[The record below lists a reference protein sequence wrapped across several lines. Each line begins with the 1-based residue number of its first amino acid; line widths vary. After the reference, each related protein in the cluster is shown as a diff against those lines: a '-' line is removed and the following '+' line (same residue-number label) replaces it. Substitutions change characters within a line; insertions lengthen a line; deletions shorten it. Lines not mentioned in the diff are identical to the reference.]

1 MIKKSKF
8 KTTYIENLEKKAIML
23 PQRERIVRKA
33 KEKAVENLHEISSGY
48 NKQSNNSNNLVN
60 NVTLNSTN
68 GTSNGKRNNR
78 SYKPF
83 PEQNQVSDEEQ
94 SDNELETPKKTSRI
108 RRKPVLNTTQ
118 KTTSKPRQF
127 KTATIINNGL
137 NELNLIDT
145 DSNTVC
151 HLYNQIMGGQVS
163 MQSIVDDWIEL
174 YKKDKDTAMLDLI
187 RFIVRSCGCKSS
199 YMINNKEILKSKE
212 FTDSINELIENYN
225 DDDENTTETYPLI
238 QNTLQARRF
247 KSNFSEFLLLLINQC
262 QYSIIYDQFMLDI
275 LITFLIALADSQ
287 VRAFRHTATLAV
299 LKIMTALV
307 DVLLALSIAK
317 DACQRQYDN
326 EKQKSQVKRA
336 NDRIEMLTNKRK
348 ELEENEYE
356 IQNFI
361 NFIFKA
367 VFIHRYRDICSDIR
381 CVCINEIG
389 EWMKKC
395 PTKFLD
401 DTFLKYIGWT
411 LYDKVGEC
419 RLKCL
424 QALQPLYDQE
434 DLLTRLELF
443 TSRFKNRIVEM
454 SLDKEYEVSVNA
466 IRLLTC
472 IVSQND
478 TALEDKDCENIYE
491 LVYHTNRQISQA
503 AGEFLNKKLF
513 AKIDNPQLE
522 FKKGKK
528 QSENST
534 FIQLLVQFLIESELH
549 DHPTYLIDA
558 MWEVHP
564 MLKDWECM
572 TDLLLEDPLNAED
585 TLDDVHER
593 YIIEIMTCC
602 VKQAATGEYPIARRT
617 QTNRKLTAKE
627 NKQVMDD
634 KIELTKHFIVTL
646 PNLLTKYI
654 ADSDKLIFLLQI
666 PTYFDLNQY
675 TLRRQEK
682 NLEKLLKILQEIVNK
697 HNESNVLDECSKCLS
712 YLCDQE
718 NSIYIRCNLI
728 RSTILDDLVDSFN
741 QAMKMFDQLNEV
753 DENEMYPLVIALKR
767 LAAFAENHNIANYD
781 LVNNTFTILK
791 WAVYNEGF
799 GHDFVNKAINLARS
813 IITWNLH
820 KLSTELDERK
830 SISDSYINNT
840 NDDISINKELIDYIG
855 KLSKK
860 FYKLCN
866 KLFVN
871 DNPQIEEEAYFELCD
886 LLILFNIHLANQHKE
901 FKSLILECS
910 TNDINMLSVYVMNN
924 VFTQDAL
931 IEKADTSEKIE
942 KLHKRRCILSSFCKL
957 ISFNCVP
964 IKYAAEILRGYIKY
978 ANSYSDIIKN
988 LLSHCRDISKVN
1000 TAKTIVLSLQ
1010 REYIEVLN
1018 SYANKT
1024 ISTETEPSNNKIDR
1038 SSPEFSNLKDLAH
1051 RFCLSFGPEASVK
1064 SREAIVTIHHEALSY
1079 VNQTPS
1085 LTISQAP
1092 PNLPFL
1098 EVILEFSSRLT
1109 SQDKRGI
1116 LNELDKLFAKRAN
1129 KIEENNWQPY
1139 YAYRISLMEDSHSS
1153 NTIINNTNVH
1163 VNIANN
1169 ITNQTTMG
1177 QNSILN
1183 SDNSI
1188 KNVKD
1193 FLKTSSLER
1202 NENNSG
1208 FIKTNSLNSN
1218 LNTKS
1223 NNLNKKRKNNSVNIS
1238 GISSLKDTINNER
1251 TKQYENRIPEL
1262 NEDEYEDDENI
1273 INDYADSTTN
1283 ELDNLKLSN
1292 NEPNAEGRLTRSNK
1306 NGSTIIKSNNSH
1318 KRSRSPLVSN
1328 NSINESMENSVLTS
1342 TRIEPH
1348 KIIKA
1353 NSNLYSSTISKN
1365 SMSLTSVK
1373 INNDDNF
1380 IINDDKDILNTPSKR
1395 KRRSDDNEHES
1406 HKQNHNLRE
1415 RNTNNALSVS

>member
-1 MIKKSKF
+1 
-8 KTTYIENLEKKAIML
+8 ML

-33 KEKAVENLHEISSGY
+33 KEKAVENLQEITLGY
-48 NKQSNNSNNLVN
+48 NKQSNNSNSLIN
-60 NVTLNSTN
+60 NDINSTN
-68 GTSNGKRNNR
+68 GISNTNNKRNNR

-83 PEQNQVSDEEQ
+83 PEQNLASDEDQ
-94 SDNELETPKKTSRI
+94 SDTELETPKKAVRT
-108 RRKPVLNTTQ
+108 RRKPILNTTNKFSN
-118 KTTSKPRQF
+118 KTRQIKPSLN
-127 KTATIINNGL
+127 IINNGS

-145 DSNTVC
+145 DSNSIC
-151 HLYNQIMGGQVS
+151 QLYNQVMSGQVS
-163 MQSIVDDWIEL
+163 MQAIVDDWIEL

-238 QNTLQARRF
+238 QNSLQARRF

-317 DACQRQYDN
+317 DACHRQYDN
-326 EKQKSQVKRA
+326 ERQKSQVKRA
-336 NDRIEMLTNKRK
+336 NDRLEMLTNKRK

-367 VFIHRYRDICSDIR
+367 VFIHRYRDICADIR

-424 QALQPLYDQE
+424 QALQPLYEQE

-454 SLDKEYEVSVNA
+454 SLDKEYDVSVNA
-466 IRLLTC
+466 IRLITC

-513 AKIDNPQLE
+513 AKIENPQLE

-572 TDLLLEDPLNAED
+572 TDLLLEDPLNSED
-585 TLDDVHER
+585 ALDDIHER

-627 NKQVMDD
+627 SKQVMDD
-634 KIELTKHFIVTL
+634 KIDLTKHFILTL
-646 PNLLTKYI
+646 PNLLIKYI

-682 NLEKLLKILQEIVNK
+682 NLEKLLKIIQDIVNK
-697 HNESNVLDECSKCLS
+697 HNESNVLEECSKCLS
-712 YLCDQE
+712 YFCDQE

-728 RSTILDDLVDSFN
+728 RSTILDDLVDSFSK
-741 QAMKMFDQLNEV
+741 AMKMFDQLNEV

-767 LAAFAENHNIANYD
+767 LAAFAENHNIVNYD

-813 IITWNLH
+813 IINWNVH
-820 KLSTELDERK
+820 KLSSELDDRK
-830 SISDSYINNT
+830 ST
-840 NDDISINKELIDYIG
+840 NDTYNNSINDDNSVNKLIDYIG
-855 KLSKK
+855 KLGKK

-886 LLILFNIHLANQHKE
+886 LLILFNIHLTSQHIE

-964 IKYAAEILRGYIKY
+964 IKYAAEIFRGYIKY

-988 LLSHCRDISKVN
+988 LLSNCRDISKVN
-1000 TAKTIVLSLQ
+1000 TAKTIALALQ
-1010 REYIEVLN
+1010 REYIEVFNTN
-1018 SYANKT
+1018 SNKT
-1024 ISTETEPSNNKIDR
+1024 ITTDSSTTSTVYKIDR
-1038 SSPEFSNLKDLAH
+1038 LSLEFSALKDLAH
-1051 RFCLSFGPEASVK
+1051 RFCLSFGPEASIK
-1064 SREAIVTIHHEALSY
+1064 SREAIVTIHHEALNY

-1085 LTISQAP
+1085 INFSQAP
-1092 PNLPFL
+1092 PNLLFL

-1109 SQDKRGI
+1109 SQDKRSI

-1139 YAYRISLMEDSHSS
+1139 YAYRISLMEDSLST
-1153 NTIINNTNVH
+1153 NTINNNNNTNFH
-1163 VNIANN
+1163 VNN
-1169 ITNQTTMG
+1169 TNRTINQDTIV
-1177 QNSILN
+1177 QDSISN
-1183 SDNSI
+1183 
-1188 KNVKD
+1188 
-1193 FLKTSSLER
+1193 
-1202 NENNSG
+1202 NENAVKSTKDLSKIISEENG
-1208 FIKTNSLNSN
+1208 NDYAFNKDNIFISN
-1218 LNTKS
+1218 LKIKS
-1223 NNLNKKRKNNSVNIS
+1223 NSLNKKRKNNSVNLS

-1262 NEDEYEDDENI
+1262 NEDQHEDDENI
-1273 INDYADSTTN
+1273 MNDYSDSTTN
-1283 ELDNLKLSN
+1283 DFDNLKLSKN
-1292 NEPNAEGRLTRSNK
+1292 DTKREGRMTRSN
-1306 NGSTIIKSNNSH
+1306 NNATIIKSNSSN

-1353 NSNLYSSTISKN
+1353 NSNLYASSISKN
-1365 SMSLTSVK
+1365 SISLTSIKANNV
-1373 INNDDNF
+1373 NNDNNF
-1380 IINDDKDILNTPSKR
+1380 IVSDDKDMLNNTPSKR
-1395 KRRSDDNEHES
+1395 KRSNDNEHEI
-1406 HKQNHNLRE
+1406 HKPNHNLRE
-1415 RNTNNALSVS
+1415 RNTINALSVL